1 MNRLFM
7 LGIAALAVASVAIAE
22 DIPWTYDTSKRV
34 AETVSSE
41 QATVQLFDTRFVSS
55 RTLDIVDIDS
65 RFYAWGVSAPGGL
78 DSTPKGVMIIIR

>member
-41 QATVQLFDTRFVSS
+41 QATVALF
-55 RTLDIVDIDS
+55 DS
-65 RFYAWGVSAPGGL
+65 RFSSLRALDIDDLDSRFCDWGVSAPGGL